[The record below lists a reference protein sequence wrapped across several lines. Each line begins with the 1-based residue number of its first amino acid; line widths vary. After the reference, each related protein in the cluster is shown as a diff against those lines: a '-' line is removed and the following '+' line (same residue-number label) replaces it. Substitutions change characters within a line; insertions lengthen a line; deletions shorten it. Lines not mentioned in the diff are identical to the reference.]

1 VSTRR
6 WVAAIG
12 GLAMTAAVAACGDD
26 GDGTESDLGSS
37 GDAQLLTSAAESG
50 SLDGYTAEEV
60 EAYDDAVAGLE
71 RNLRV
76 GLAVYRQGVATPA
89 AKRALASVYTG
100 EELDDEWENL
110 RDMDASGGYLDGTA
124 RVVWTKPIRI
134 LVSDRAGTVD
144 LKACIDRSRMR
155 AFTRGGGRIGDDDA
169 FERAAFEVT
178 VDLGKG
184 DTWRVAG
191 GEETGR
197 CRDGRG

>member
-1 VSTRR
+1 MSTRR

-12 GLAMTAAVAACGDD
+12 GLAMSTTVAACAGSGDAA
-26 GDGTESDLGSS
+26 ESDLESS
-37 GDAQLLTSAAESG
+37 GDSQMLTSEAEAE
-50 SLDGYTAEEV
+50 SLDGYTADEV
-60 EAYDDAVAGLE
+60 DAYDDAVAALK

-89 AKRALASVYTG
+89 AYRALASVYTG
-100 EELDDEWENL
+100 EELDDEWQNL
-110 RDMDASGGYLDGTA
+110 RNMDASNGHLGGTA

-134 LVSDRAGTVD
+134 LVSDRDGTVD

-155 AFTRGGGRIGDDDA
+155 AFTRDQGRIRTGDA
-169 FERAAFEVT
+169 FKRATFEVT

-197 CRDGRG
+197 C

>member
-1 VSTRR
+1 
-6 WVAAIG
+6 VAAIG
-12 GLAMTAAVAACGDD
+12 GLAMSAAVTACADSGDA
-26 GDGTESDLGSS
+26 TESDLGSS
-37 GDAQLLTSAAESG
+37 GDSQMLTSEAESG
-50 SLDGYTAEEV
+50 SLDGYSAEEV
-60 EAYDDAVAGLE
+60 DAYGDAVAALE

-89 AKRALASVYTG
+89 AYRALASVYTG

-110 RDMDASGGYLDGTA
+110 RNMDASHGHLDGTA

-155 AFTRGGGRIGDDDA
+155 AFTRDEGEIRNADA
-169 FERAAFEVT
+169 FKRAAFEVT

-191 GEETGR
+191 GEEAGR
-197 CRDGRG
+197 C